1 MKGFLLGIV
10 TVALVL
16 AVGLALAL
24 MGFVGM
30 RADKPPSKIET
41 IVAGHAMDASVAR
54 SAPKMANPVIADEAN
69 LAAGARLYREHCTLC
84 HGDPAHPKAA
94 LVDSLN
100 CRASVHE
107 GHGGHAGESEF
118 LHFAARYS
126 VDRDAWLEE
135 RVKRAADLATGD
147 VSQPHARPSAH
158 SQASFTDDGAAKGI
172 PVAANERVRTAWWFV
187 HLNIFGKFRR
197 RSVWRS

>member
-10 TVALVL
+10 TVALAL

-30 RADKPPSKIET
+30 RADNPPSKIET

-54 SAPKMANPVIADEAN
+54 SAPKMANPVMSDEAN

-94 LVDSLN
+94 LADSLN
-100 CRASVHE
+100 PPAPQFMKDMADMPE
-107 GHGGHAGESEF
+107 NQNFYILQHGIRWTAMPGWKNVLSDQQIWQLVTF
-118 LHFAARYS
+118 LSHMHDLPPTAK
-126 VDRDAWLEE
+126 
-135 RVKRAADLATGD
+135 RV
-147 VSQPHARPSAH
+147 
-158 SQASFTDDGAAKGI
+158 FTDDGVAKGDT
-172 PVAANERVRTAWWFV
+172 R
-187 HLNIFGKFRR
+187 GGQ
-197 RSVWRS
+197 